1 MMRMNMLAIGL
12 AAVLLGCLMGWYL
25 TRENAP
31 PRVPAKAPA
40 ATQPINVD
48 PSLLQTANRL
58 APLAETREEQDLAGQ
73 IARLADHELDQAFE
87 SAIREASAAKPP
99 TGGPIQ
105 QITAR
110 IAQVKARIA
119 ADQDRIAKL
128 TKTAGSR
135 DGAADQLEL
144 AKAQLALD
152 QDELEDAQQDL
163 IRQGGDE
170 HARLETALQEHEA
183 AEKAASQP
191 VKPTPIPESGPF
203 LAGQVKA
210 WIALGNK
217 DSQITAAEQQAATR
231 NARLDREHQSL
242 ESLVNKTTPPPAPP
256 AADDDS
262 TDPDAD
268 VEDPAELTARLKGL
282 SDQRK
287 TLTELDRR
295 IQDCQQLS
303 ASYKTWSGL
312 VETKRRGVLHQ
323 MLQSLAVI
331 LAILLAAV
339 VLGRAAHHAYR
350 RHEDRRRAHQLRF
363 LTNVGIQVAGLLLIL
378 LVVFGPPSQTPTILG
393 LAGAGMTVVLKD
405 FIVAFFGWFVLMGRN
420 GLHVGDWVEINGV
433 GGEVVEIGLLR
444 TVLLEMG
451 NWTNTGHPTGRR
463 VGFMNGFAI
472 EGHYFNFSTAN
483 QWLWDELQV
492 TLPQGASDPYGT
504 AEKIRQTVEAA
515 TEADAAEAAQ
525 DWQRVT
531 KQYGTRDFS
540 AKPAVDLR
548 PGVSGLDV
556 FVRYITRAPQRYV
569 VKSRLFQQI
578 VPLVR

>member
-1 MMRMNMLAIGL
+1 MMRKNLLAIGL
-12 AAVLLGCLMGWYL
+12 AAILLGCLIASYL
-25 TRENAP
+25 TRDNAP
-31 PRVPAKAPA
+31 PRPA
-40 ATQPINVD
+40 AKPSAAAQPINVD

-73 IARLADHELDQAFE
+73 IGRLADHELDQAFE
-87 SAIREASAAKPP
+87 SAIREAAAAKPP
-99 TGGPIQ
+99 TSGPIQ
-105 QITAR
+105 QTSAR
-110 IAQVKARIA
+110 IAQVKIRIA
-119 ADQDRIAKL
+119 ADQDRIARL
-128 TKTAGSR
+128 TKTAGSK
-135 DGAADQLEL
+135 DGAADQIEL

-152 QDELEDAQQDL
+152 QDELDDAQQDL

-170 HARLETALQEHEA
+170 HARLETARQEHEA
-183 AEKAASQP
+183 AQKAASQP

-210 WIALGNK
+210 WMALNNK
-217 DSQITAAEQQAATR
+217 DSQLTAAEQQAATR

-242 ESLVNKTTPPPAPP
+242 ESLINKTASPPPPA
-256 AADDDS
+256 ASDDDS

-268 VEDPAELTARLKGL
+268 VEDPAELIARLKGL

-303 ASYKTWSGL
+303 VAYKTWSGL
-312 VETKRRGVLHQ
+312 VESKRRGVLHQ
-323 MLQSLAVI
+323 VLQSLAVI
-331 LAILLAAV
+331 LAILLAV
-339 VLGRAAHHAYR
+339 VLLGRVVHNAFLLR
-350 RHEDRRRAHQLRF
+350 EDRRRAHQLRF
-363 LTNVGIQVAGLLLIL
+363 LTNVGVQVVGLLLIL
-378 LVVFGPPSQTPTILG
+378 LVIFGPPSQAPTILG

-433 GGEVVEIGLLR
+433 GGEVVEIGVLR

-463 VGFMNGFAI
+463 VAFMNGFAI
-472 EGHYFNFSTAN
+472 EGPYFNFSTAN

-492 TLPQGASDPYGT
+492 SLPQGASDPYGT
-504 AEKIRQTVEAA
+504 AEKIRKTVEAA
-515 TEADAAEAAQ
+515 TDADAVEAAQ

-548 PGVSGLDV
+548 PGANGLDV